1 MMLPAALQ
9 HPVPDQ
15 VEPSAPLAH
24 LEGVRAELS
33 KLLPPA
39 SSPSLRVLP
48 ALRMRPREEERR
60 SNMNMAFAVAAR
72 TYATLKGSL
81 ALLGLAALAV
91 FVVLPQQ
98 RQALLSYLPPMFSIS
113 LSGDPFASTL
123 ASGAIQASA
132 VDSPIER
139 EQKAVTE
146 FISRRY
152 RVSDLA
158 VAGFVAAAYRA
169 GAQYSVDPLL
179 ILAVMPIESR
189 YNPVA
194 ESVMGAKGLMQVIA
208 KHHPE
213 KLAEHGG
220 EQALLD
226 PEINIA
232 VGAQILREYYR
243 RFGDLETSLQMYAG
257 AFDEPT
263 SQYANKVLA
272 EKARLEVLRQK
283 AKKQTA

>member
-39 SSPSLRVLP
+39 LSPSLRVLP

-113 LSGDPFASTL
+113 LSGDPF
-123 ASGAIQASA
+123 
-132 VDSPIER
+132 
-139 EQKAVTE
+139 
-146 FISRRY
+146 
-152 RVSDLA
+152 
-158 VAGFVAAAYRA
+158 
-169 GAQYSVDPLL
+169 
-179 ILAVMPIESR
+179 
-189 YNPVA
+189 
-194 ESVMGAKGLMQVIA
+194 
-208 KHHPE
+208 
-213 KLAEHGG
+213 
-220 EQALLD
+220 
-226 PEINIA
+226 
-232 VGAQILREYYR
+232 
-243 RFGDLETSLQMYAG
+243 
-257 AFDEPT
+257 
-263 SQYANKVLA
+263 
-272 EKARLEVLRQK
+272 
-283 AKKQTA
+283 